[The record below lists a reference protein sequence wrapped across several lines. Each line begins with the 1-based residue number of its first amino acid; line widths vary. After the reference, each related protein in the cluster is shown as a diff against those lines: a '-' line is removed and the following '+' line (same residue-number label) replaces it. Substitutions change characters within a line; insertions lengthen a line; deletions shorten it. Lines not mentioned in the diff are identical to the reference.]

1 MMQWTFL
8 KEPFKRSTLKIEA
21 VKMFLKDK
29 ITYSKHQPPKVG
41 SRELNNFNSY
51 MKVCFR
57 KMHQKLPLL
66 ELSVTSHFRS
76 RWKKFPQKL
85 FQLSKH
91 KNNAAFYLSKNGL
104 IKGKYDQNKI
114 QYFFFLIKIWDSL
127 HARLNS
133 HWIAYLA
140 FPSSS

>member
-66 ELSVTSHFRS
+66 ELSVLVISEADERNSLKNYFNFRNT
-76 RWKKFPQKL
+76 KIMQL
-85 FQLSKH
+85 F
-91 KNNAAFYLSKNGL
+91 
-104 IKGKYDQNKI
+104 I
-114 QYFFFLIKIWDSL
+114 
-127 HARLNS
+127 
-133 HWIAYLA
+133 
-140 FPSSS
+140 